1 MTLAQMAEKPMRVQ
15 TAEMMSVF
23 AENSD
28 GRVAGTGR
36 PGIRIGAFASPFI
49 AAVGTWQATTKHLS
63 VKGWLRGG
71 AICRVSC
78 RGERGEGMMGLMEC

>member
-1 MTLAQMAEKPMRVQ
+1 MAEKPMRVQ

-28 GRVAGTGR
+28 GRLAGTGR

-49 AAVGTWQATTKHLS
+49 AARRYVAGDYQAPFS
-63 VKGWLRGG
+63 
-71 AICRVSC
+71 
-78 RGERGEGMMGLMEC
+78 